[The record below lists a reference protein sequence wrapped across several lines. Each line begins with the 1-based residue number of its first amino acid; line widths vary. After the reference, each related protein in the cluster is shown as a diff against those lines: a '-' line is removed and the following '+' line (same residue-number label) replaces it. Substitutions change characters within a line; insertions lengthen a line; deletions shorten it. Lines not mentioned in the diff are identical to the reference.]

1 MSTIGIIIIVNKCG
15 LLLQRQAKPNHSGS
29 LYEPTGLVF
38 IFENKIKENIGEIS
52 LMNILKVINNNIV
65 SALDDNNEEI
75 IVMGKGLGFQTKAG
89 VPITADKIEK
99 IFRLN
104 DQSET
109 GKFKELLKA
118 MPMEHIQISVEVID
132 YAKSILKNRMN
143 PNIYIT
149 LTDHID
155 FAITRMKDGMKFPN
169 PLLWEIKSYYP
180 SEYLIGEYAVGLI
193 RKELGV
199 EFNADE
205 AASIALHL
213 VNAEYNTDMNNTMKI
228 TTLIGEV
235 LDIVEEHIGMKL
247 DEESLH
253 YSRLITHLKFLVQ
266 RVFAGQ
272 VLNDDVEELS
282 QVIKNMYPSEYECS
296 QKIVEYI
303 REKYQNCKISQD
315 EMTYLAVHI
324 RRINAELNKISE

>member
-1 MSTIGIIIIVNKCG
+1 
-15 LLLQRQAKPNHSGS
+15 
-29 LYEPTGLVF
+29 
-38 IFENKIKENIGEIS
+38 
-52 LMNILKVINNNIV
+52 MNILKVINNNIV
-65 SALDDNNEEI
+65 SALDNNEEI
-75 IVMGKGLGFQTKAG
+75 IVMGRGLGFQAKPG
-89 VPITADKIEK
+89 QLVKDDKIEK

-104 DQSET
+104 DESAT

-118 MPMEHIQISVEVID
+118 MPMEHIEISVEIIE
-132 YAKSILKNRMN
+132 YAKNVLKKRMN

-155 FAITRMKDGMKFPN
+155 FAITRMKDGMKFSN
-169 PLLWEIKSYYP
+169 PLLWETKAFYP

-199 EFNADE
+199 QFDQDE

-228 TTLIGEV
+228 TSTIREV
-235 LDIVEEHIGMKL
+235 LEIVERHIGMKL

-266 RVFAGQ
+266 RVFADQ
-272 VLNDDVEELS
+272 LLNDGETELA
-282 QVIKNMYPSEYECS
+282 QMIQRKYPAEYECS
-296 QKIVEYI
+296 QNVMNFI
-303 REKYQNCKISQD
+303 RDKYHKYNITQD
-315 EMTYLAVHI
+315 EVVYLAVHI
-324 RRINAELNKISE
+324 RRINAELNKFNDEE

>member
-1 MSTIGIIIIVNKCG
+1 
-15 LLLQRQAKPNHSGS
+15 
-29 LYEPTGLVF
+29 
-38 IFENKIKENIGEIS
+38 
-52 LMNILKVINNNIV
+52 MNVLKVINNNIV
-65 SALDDNNEEI
+65 SALDGNNEEV
-75 IVMGKGLGFQTKAG
+75 IVMGRGLGFKAKPG
-89 VPITADKIEK
+89 QVIDDKKVEK

-104 DQSET
+104 NQGET
-109 GKFKELLKA
+109 GKFQELLKA
-118 MPMEHIQISVEVID
+118 MPMEHIEISVEIIE
-132 YAKSILKNRMN
+132 YAKSVLNKRMN

-155 FAITRMKDGMKFPN
+155 FAISRMKDGMEFPN
-169 PLLWEIKSYYP
+169 PLLWEVKAFYP

-199 EFNADE
+199 QFNQDE

-228 TTLIGEV
+228 TSTIREV
-235 LDIVEEHIGMKL
+235 LQIVEEHIGMKL

-266 RVFAGQ
+266 RVFADQ
-272 VLNDDVEELS
+272 LLNDGEVELA
-282 QVIKNMYPSEYECS
+282 QMIQRMYPAEYACS
-296 QKIVEYI
+296 QKIVDYI
-303 REKYQNCKISQD
+303 GNKYQKHKISQD

-324 RRINAELNKISE
+324 RRISAELNKFDDEE

>member
-1 MSTIGIIIIVNKCG
+1 
-15 LLLQRQAKPNHSGS
+15 
-29 LYEPTGLVF
+29 
-38 IFENKIKENIGEIS
+38 
-52 LMNILKVINNNIV
+52 MNILKVINNNIV
-65 SALDDNNEEI
+65 SAIDDNNEEI
-75 IVMGKGLGFQTKAG
+75 IVMGRGLGFHAKSG
-89 VPITADKIEK
+89 SPINEDRIEK

-109 GKFKELLKA
+109 GKFKKLLEA
-118 MPMEHIQISVEVID
+118 MPMKHIEISVEVIE
-132 YAKSILKNRMN
+132 YAKSVLKKRMN

-155 FAITRMKDGMKFPN
+155 FAISRTKDGMQFSN
-169 PLLWEIKSYYP
+169 PLLWETKAFYP

-199 EFNADE
+199 QFNQDG

-213 VNAEYNTDMNNTMKI
+213 VNAEYNTDMNNTMRI
-228 TTLIGEV
+228 TTTIREV
-235 LDIVEEHIGMKL
+235 LKIVEEHIGMRL

-266 RVFAGQ
+266 RAFSGK
-272 VLNDDVEELS
+272 VLDDSIEELALM
-282 QVIKNMYPSEYECS
+282 IKSKYPSEYECS
-296 QKIVEYI
+296 KKIVEYI
-303 REKYQNCKISQD
+303 GNKYADCKISQD

-324 RRINAELNKISE
+324 RRISAELGKFNDENEERK

>member
-1 MSTIGIIIIVNKCG
+1 
-15 LLLQRQAKPNHSGS
+15 
-29 LYEPTGLVF
+29 
-38 IFENKIKENIGEIS
+38 
-52 LMNILKVINNNIV
+52 MNILKVINNNIV
-65 SALDDNNEEI
+65 SALDDNHEEI
-75 IVMGKGLGFQTKAG
+75 IVMGKGLGFQAKAG
-89 VPITADKIEK
+89 NFIDEQKIEK

-109 GKFKELLKA
+109 GKFKELLQA
-118 MPMEHIQISVEVID
+118 MPMEHIQISVEIIE
-132 YAKSILKNRMN
+132 YAKSVINKKMN
-143 PNIYIT
+143 PNVYIT

-155 FAITRMKDGMKFPN
+155 FAITRMKNGMKFSN
-169 PLLWEIKSYYP
+169 PLLIEIKAFYP

-199 EFNADE
+199 QLDVDE

-228 TTLIGEV
+228 TSTIAEV
-235 LDIVEEHIGMKL
+235 LEIVEKHIGMKL

-266 RVFAGQ
+266 RVFSGQ
-272 VLNDDVEELS
+272 ILDDNVEELTDM
-282 QVIKNMYPSEYECS
+282 IERMYPCEYECS

-303 REKYQNCKISQD
+303 RNKYPEHGISQD

-324 RRINAELNKISE
+324 RRISAELNKNDEK